1 MALFDTVRFG
11 GMVLAHA
18 AWIASDLEDG
28 SLICPF
34 AIIETAGER
43 KVITFESDSQ
53 AESIE
58 RGKASFEEYRDKVG
72 FWSFAREGLLSYVG
86 GDQPK
91 VDVLSVSAWKVG
103 LEEPIILQQC
113 FVPKATGV
121 FKLIG
126 PLTISIYGM
135 IPPEP
140 TQTKLQVIAL
150 EGIKQHPHGELWTT
164 WMGT

>member
-1 MALFDTVRFG
+1 MALFEAVRFG

-18 AWIASDLEDG
+18 ALIASDLEDG
-28 SLICPF
+28 SLVCPF
-34 AIIETAGER
+34 VIIETAGDR

-58 RGKASFEEYRDKVG
+58 RGKASFHEYKNKVG
-72 FWSFAREGLLSYVG
+72 FWSFAREGLLSSVG
-86 GDQPK
+86 SDQPK
-91 VDVLSVSAWKVG
+91 VDVLSVSVWKVG

-113 FVPKATGV
+113 FVPKSTGV

-126 PLTISIYGM
+126 SLTISVHGM

-140 TQTKLQVIAL
+140 TQTKLQMIAL
-150 EGIKQHPHGELWTT
+150 EGIKQHPHGELWVSWIDT
-164 WMGT
+164 